1 MRLKVFLIEDNPVI
15 RSNLIEVL
23 DELASSKV
31 VGWAATEKDAVDWL
45 HRNRN
50 AWEIAVVDL
59 FLETGSGLGV
69 LEQCRSRHSS
79 QKMVVLS
86 NYVGGPI
93 RERCVS
99 LGADAV
105 FDKSQE
111 FDEFAEFIKV
121 AVRSDIEPTG
131 FSGL

>member
-31 VGWAATEKDAVDWL
+31 IGWATNEKDAVDWL
-45 HRNRN
+45 HEHHDD
-50 AWEIAVVDL
+50 WEIAVVDL
-59 FLETGSGLGV
+59 FLEAGSGLGV
-69 LEQCRSRHSS
+69 LEKCRNRHTN

-93 RERCVS
+93 RERCIS

-111 FDEFAEFIKV
+111 FDEFAEFIKI
-121 AVRSDIEPTG
+121 AVRSDIDPTG
-131 FSGL
+131 FSSL